1 MEIRDRIHGLVE
13 YNDLEEAALNSQA
26 LQRLRRVR
34 QLALAEYVYPS
45 GGHSRFEHVIGVM
58 HLAGLMAEKFGL
70 NESER
75 QTVRLAALLHDVGH
89 LPFSH
94 TSELVLNKYTPP
106 ETLKGKEIET
116 IHEAVTLDMLS
127 FDEELIR
134 VVGESVLERVREL
147 IKPGPRILAKE
158 IVSGPLD
165 ADKLDYIRRDAHQA
179 GVSYGVFDQDKVL
192 ESLVPVQIS
201 GSECSVGVLEDGVWA
216 VEQLLLAKYHM
227 NAQVYRHRI
236 RRITDSMLV
245 RGLSLAIQEGLSELK
260 QLYRYEKSCE
270 YCKFFLRFDDDNLM
284 RVIREK
290 SKGNAKVMFDR
301 LYSRCLFKE
310 VFRRKVDTSSFP
322 DTVKLRALEKMNE
335 EKTRQIEVALAEK
348 LGLDADFVILD
359 KQSLTNPTFK
369 YPEREIRPDT
379 IMVQMRDNTRRAFNE
394 VSGVFQ
400 NPVIGPRDQYLYV
413 YAPLDGMSRQ
423 DRERRIGE
431 QDRQIYGI
439 IDEHLA

>member
-13 YNDLEEAALNSQA
+13 YNDVEEAALNSQA

-58 HLAGLMAEKFGL
+58 HLAGLMARKFGL
-70 NESER
+70 SDSER

-134 VVGESVLERVREL
+134 VVGESVLGRVREL
-147 IKPGPRILAKE
+147 IRPGPRILEKE

-192 ESLVPVQIS
+192 ESLVPVRIS
-201 GSECSVGVLEDGVWA
+201 GAECSVGILEDGVWA

-245 RGLSLAIQEGLSELK
+245 RGLSLAIQEGLPELK
-260 QLYRYEKSCE
+260 QLYRYEQSSG
-270 YCKFFLRFDDDNLM
+270 YCKFFLRFDDDTLM
-284 RVIREK
+284 RVIREN
-290 SKGNAKVMFDR
+290 SKGNAKEMFDR

-310 VFRRKVDTSSFP
+310 VFGRKVDTSSFP

-359 KQSLTNPTFK
+359 KQSLTNPTFR

-400 NPVIGPRDQYLYV
+400 NPVIGPSDQYLYV
-413 YAPLDGMSRQ
+413 YAPLDSLSRQ

-431 QDRQIYGI
+431 QDGQIYGI
-439 IDEHLA
+439 IDKHLA